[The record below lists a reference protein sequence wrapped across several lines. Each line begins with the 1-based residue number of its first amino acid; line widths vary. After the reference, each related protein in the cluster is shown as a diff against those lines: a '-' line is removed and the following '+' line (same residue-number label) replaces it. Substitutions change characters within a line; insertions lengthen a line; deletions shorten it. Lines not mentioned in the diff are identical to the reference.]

1 MKNLISLITLCLI
14 YFFSHPAFIS
24 AQNAEPVSRKSE
36 RSSMVKPAINQ
47 QNGSIERNA
56 NYFYTRSGSKE
67 FNNFSKGNIDTLN
80 YPLTGTYTWYYSAE
94 GGYVTG
100 NNEFGDLAKSNYFEI
115 SQPVSLTGILFD
127 FLLAKGGNPSIEII
141 VWDNTGTNHYPGN
154 IIASQAINLNEIKD
168 DIINN
173 QLTHIQFDVPVTLT
187 TSFYAGV
194 ILPENTGDTLAI
206 WSNTDGDTFPGIAWE
221 KWSDNT
227 WHPIRS
233 DQTWGLDIA
242 MAIFPVIDDEV
253 ALTANFSSSST
264 NITIGQTVNFIDQSA
279 GNPAAWEW
287 IFEGGDPAVSNLQ
300 NPVVTYNETGSFNV
314 TLTVWK
320 EAENDSK
327 TINDYIQVSGSS
339 VEIDTL
345 NYPLAGDYAVYVTE
359 NNTFITGNNEWGD
372 LAKANYFQIN
382 QNLFITGVLVEFA
395 YATGGNPNIEIALWN
410 NSGNDGSPGTKIGS
424 ENVSLN
430 VIKNQ
435 INNEQMTYVVFN
447 PPINVTSSFYAGFML
462 PTAAGDTLVVWSN
475 TEGDTNPS
483 TAWEL
488 WSNSVWYSFSDED
501 SWQMNIALAIFPIVQ
516 NTLGVNENDSEDL
529 ITIFPNPSGGMY
541 SISTEMFEGETS
553 NVSVYKS
560 DGTLINEFF
569 EKNGKTF
576 HVDLTSEPAG
586 LYFIKV
592 ETKSKNYFRKVV
604 KN

>member
-1 MKNLISLITLCLI
+1 MKNLISFIAICLV
-14 YFFSHPAFIS
+14 YLSFHPEFTS
-24 AQNAEPVSRKSE
+24 AQSAEPVLRKSE
-36 RSSMVKPAINQ
+36 RSSMVKPALSQ
-47 QNGSIERNA
+47 PYGSAERNA
-56 NYFYTRSGSKE
+56 KYYFTRSESKE
-67 FNNFSKGNIDTLN
+67 LFNFSKGNIDTLN
-80 YPLTGTYTWYYSAE
+80 YPLSGTYTWYYSE
-94 GGYVTG
+94 QGGYVTG

-127 FLLAKGGNPSIEII
+127 FLLAKGGNPSIEFV
-141 VWDNTGTNHYPGN
+141 VWDNTGSNHYPGN
-154 IIASQAINLNEIKD
+154 VIASQAINLNEIKD
-168 DIINN
+168 DITNN
-173 QLTHIQFDVPVTLT
+173 QLTHIQFDNPVTLT

-194 ILPENTGDTLAI
+194 ILPDNAGDTLAI

-221 KWSDNT
+221 KWNDNT
-227 WHPIRS
+227 WHPISS

-264 NITIGQTVNFIDQSA
+264 NIMVGQSVNFIDQSA
-279 GNPAAWEW
+279 GNPTAWEW
-287 IFEGGDPAVSNLQ
+287 IFEGGDPAVSSLQ

-320 EAENDSK
+320 ETENDSK

-372 LAKANYFQIN
+372 LAKANYFQVN
-382 QNLFITGVLVEFA
+382 QDFFITGVLVEFA

-410 NSGNDGSPGTKIGS
+410 NNGNNGSPGTKIGS
-424 ENVSLN
+424 ETVSLN
-430 VIKNQ
+430 LIKNH
-435 INNEQMTYVVFN
+435 INNEQMTFVAFN

-488 WSNSVWYSFSDED
+488 WSNNVWYSFSDED
-501 SWQMNIALAIFPIVQ
+501 SWQMNIALAVFPIVQ
-516 NTLGVNENDSEDL
+516 NTLGMNENDSDDFL
-529 ITIFPNPSGGMY
+529 TIFPNPSKGMY
-541 SISTEMFEGETS
+541 SISTQMIEDETS

-560 DGTLINEFF
+560 DGTLLSILV
-569 EKNGKTF
+569 EKNIGILK
-576 HVDLTSEPAG
+576 VDLTNEPAG
-586 LYFIKV
+586 LYLIKV
-592 ETKSKNYFRKVV
+592 ETESTSYFRKVV